1 VETKSK
7 GLRDAAVV
15 VESKPGAAL
24 RVERVRFSDADVKA
38 LTTSTEL
45 KSGNTTTS
53 QTTTASPLPA
63 ESDKK
68 K

>member
-1 VETKSK
+1 LIVETKSK
-7 GLRDAAVV
+7 GLRDAVVV

-45 KSGNTTTS
+45 KSGNTS
-53 QTTTASPLPA
+53 GSERVPVPA
-63 ESDKK
+63 ASDKK